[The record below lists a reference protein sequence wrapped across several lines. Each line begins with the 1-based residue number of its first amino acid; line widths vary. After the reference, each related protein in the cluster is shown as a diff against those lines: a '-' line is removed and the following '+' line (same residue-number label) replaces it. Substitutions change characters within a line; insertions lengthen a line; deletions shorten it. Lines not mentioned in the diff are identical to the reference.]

1 MFHFLP
7 LAIRYD
13 GSAPAG
19 GHGYQV
25 HIGPM
30 YSDARGIG
38 ADHLGR
44 PVGAPGAALQLP
56 VHPTRTAASGSRR
69 SAWRAGSSASP
80 RSTTFNG
87 GELSPGPGVETDEQ
101 ILDWVARDAETA
113 LHPSCTCKMGTGEA
127 SVVDPA
133 THARARRS
141 TGCASST
148 RR

>member
-7 LAIRYD
+7 IAIRYD

-30 YSDARGIG
+30 YSDSRGSVRIS
-38 ADHLGR
+38 LGR
-44 PVGAPGAALQLP
+44 PGGPPGAAVQLP
-56 VHPTRTAASGSRR
+56 VHRPTAGSGSRR
-69 SAWRAGSSASP
+69 SASP
-80 RSTTFNG
+80 GDILTQPAFGAYNA
-87 GELSPGPGVETDEQ
+87 GELSPGPGVATDEQ

-113 LHPSCTCKMGTGEA
+113 LHPSCTARMGTGG
-127 SVVDPA
+127 VG
-133 THARARRS
+133 RRP
-141 TGCASST
+141 GDACACTAWTACGSST